1 MSAFDRTTQDQI
13 AQGQPAWRAEQ
24 MSNAYAA
31 FEAQVLPSGA
41 EETWRYVDLGFDL
54 DDLVPATDPGEAI
67 APGPFLTTAGGESSG
82 RITILDGAVVDVAVS
97 DENVSVRRLGELDS
111 LVPAAAV
118 DRDKFA
124 AAHVAFARDGV
135 RVESARRS
143 VVERPLVIDIQAT
156 IPGTVSFPHVE
167 IVAGAESELPVVLV
181 YRSPDGIE
189 NVAVPGITLEA
200 GDGGRL
206 RFLSVQGWGDA
217 TVGITHQRLRLGR
230 DATGRLGEVG
240 LGGRLARLDLEVEL
254 EGVGSSTEV
263 VGLYFGEREQTLD
276 YRMVINH
283 IGRNTSSDVFLKG
296 AVEDDAQSIFT
307 GLLRIEKDAV
317 RSSAFET
324 NRNLV
329 LSENA
334 KAHSVPN
341 LEILCNDVV
350 CGHGSSVGPLEEEHL
365 YYLQSRGIS
374 RTRAERM
381 LVRGFFTEVIDRLPV
396 DVVAEPLQQAVF
408 RRFVEAQEEGRI
420 T

>member
-1 MSAFDRTTQDQI
+1 
-13 AQGQPAWRAEQ
+13 
-24 MSNAYAA
+24 
-31 FEAQVLPSGA
+31 
-41 EETWRYVDLGFDL
+41 
-54 DDLVPATDPGEAI
+54 
-67 APGPFLTTAGGESSG
+67 
-82 RITILDGAVVDVAVS
+82 
-97 DENVSVRRLGELDS
+97 
-111 LVPAAAV
+111 
-118 DRDKFA
+118 
-124 AAHVAFARDGV
+124 
-135 RVESARRS
+135 
-143 VVERPLVIDIQAT
+143 
-156 IPGTVSFPHVE
+156 
-167 IVAGAESELPVVLV
+167 VVLV
-181 YRSPDGIE
+181 YRSPDGVQ

-217 TVGITHQRLRLGR
+217 TVGLAHQRLRLGR
-230 DATGRLGEVG
+230 DATGRVGEVG

-254 EGVGSSTEV
+254 EGAGSSTEV

-307 GLLRIEKDAV
+307 GLLRIEKDAL

-341 LEILCNDVV
+341 LEILCDDVV

-374 RTRAERM
+374 RARAERM

-396 DVVAEPLQQAVF
+396 DVVTEPLQQAVF
-408 RRFVEAQEEGRI
+408 RRFVAGPGGGSDHVSWVRVVEARRVPQGAGLRVEIGEHRIALFRIGSDVYAIGDRCSHAEASLAEGDVFDTEVECPRHGSAFDLE
-420 T
+420 TGEPHALPATKPVPVYDVKVEDDVVYLRVDEGEGT